1 MCLST
6 KGSLK
11 FRISKIK
18 EICFFIAQINNR
30 GKMIR
35 TLNVYV
41 TALNY
46 SDKTLLVLMGAS
58 SGVFLCLFT
67 TVIGTPVGREGA
79 SISQVL
85 VIGSGIAIFLKL
97 LKNKKISIALL
108 ARSKLNSIEK

>member
-1 MCLST
+1 
-6 KGSLK
+6 
-11 FRISKIK
+11 
-18 EICFFIAQINNR
+18 
-30 GKMIR
+30 MIR
-35 TLNVYV
+35 TLNVYI

-46 SDKTLLVLMGAS
+46 SDKTLLVF
-58 SGVFLCLFT
+58 GVFLCLFT

>member
-6 KGSLK
+6 EGSLK

-18 EICFFIAQINNR
+18 EIGFFIAQINNR

-35 TLNVYV
+35 TLNVYI

-46 SDKTLLVLMGAS
+46 SDKTLLVLMGAN

-67 TVIGTPVGREGA
+67 TVIGIPVGREGA
-79 SISQVL
+79 SISQDFL
-85 VIGSGIAIFLKL
+85 IGSGIAIFLKL
-97 LKNKKISIALL
+97 LKNEKISIALL